1 KAGTQ
6 AFLQSVGAARVWT
19 EGTNKKRLGPRLRGE
34 FRVLVFGGVRA
45 SVRRSP
51 VPHLLCIDNRPVWR
65 LLWPVITCSWR
76 VSGGLKPLNNHGF
89 QTVTG
94 GKKTEITGGTG
105 E

>member
-45 SVRRSP
+45 SVPRHLLRTCYASITGLFGACYDLLSP
-51 VPHLLCIDNRPVWR
+51 VP
-65 LLWPVITCSWR
+65 
-76 VSGGLKPLNNHGF
+76 GGYQVAASH
-89 QTVTG
+89 
-94 GKKTEITGGTG
+94 
-105 E
+105 